1 MTPRLEHSA
10 AFPVQRI
17 GQQKAGRI
25 TERFTLVHDHQAL
38 APIAFESHYFRKGL
52 KRLRLPVAAV
62 HSHGPKTFGMLTPQ
76 RFRDGI
82 HTPPLPL
89 DMPGAFHLTHP
100 VFTGMLDVAG
110 QRQAQHPVVK
120 GIVGLGKVAFLFE
133 LLDNLQC
140 DLCPLLIPQT
150 VHQMM

>member
-1 MTPRLEHSA
+1 M
-10 AFPVQRI
+10 QRI
-17 GQQKAGRI
+17 GEQKTGGI
-25 TERFTLVHDHQAL
+25 TEVFVLVDHDQAF
-38 APIAFESHYFRKGL
+38 APIAFEPYHFRKDP
-52 KRLRLPVAAV
+52 KRLRLPIATA
-62 HSHGPKTFGMLTPQ
+62 HPHGPKTFGMLTPQ